1 MVIYMATYK
10 KPIVSNDYLFKWEP
24 EKKVLF
30 FITQGAH
37 VSGVALKNL
46 ENFNPIV
53 IEQLKRMVDI
63 LKPSIGEVL
72 SVQERYVFIVSRK
85 HYTSKHDLELVKKAL
100 LKLKGNYKLASEDFP
115 SIVDMVSKEFPEIE
129 IKASVWKQEYLLGHD
144 EIEWTP
150 PSLDNL
156 TLDL

>member
-1 MVIYMATYK
+1 MATYK
-10 KPIVSNDYLFKWEP
+10 KPILSNEYLFKWEP

-37 VSGVALKNL
+37 VSGVAMKTL
-46 ENFNPIV
+46 EDKEPLI
-53 IEQLKRMVDI
+53 IEQLKRMIDG

-85 HYTSKHDLELVKKAL
+85 HYSSKHDLDLVKKAL
-100 LKLKGNYKLASEDFP
+100 STLKGNYKIANEDFP
-115 SIVDMVSKEFPEIE
+115 AIVDLVSKEFLQVG
-129 IKASVWKQEYLLGHD
+129 IKAATWKQEYLLGHE
-144 EIEWTP
+144 EIEWNP
-150 PSLDNL
+150 PTLTNL